1 MYDKNFMYDKT
12 LSKM

>member
-1 MYDKNFMYDKT
+1 MYDKTFMYDKT

>member
-1 MYDKNFMYDKT
+1 MYDKTFMYNKT